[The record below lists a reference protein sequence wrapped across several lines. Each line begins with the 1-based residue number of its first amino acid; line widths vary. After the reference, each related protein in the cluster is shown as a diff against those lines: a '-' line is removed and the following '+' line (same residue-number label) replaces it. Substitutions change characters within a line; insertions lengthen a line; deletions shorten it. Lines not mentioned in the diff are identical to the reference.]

1 MGLNLE
7 ARAGILNFLTLTCG
21 THGSGQS
28 IHRVEL
34 GRTWVRVESSVQ
46 TAEAACHRSGRI
58 ALLHA
63 ASNAFL
69 HSLSTHV
76 ALVSKPFISSFRLTR
91 GSPEGKL
98 DLSASVYPSSLES
111 NAYART
117 ISSVI

>member
-1 MGLNLE
+1 MRQRDVHAHERTLLREKDECMGLNLE
-7 ARAGILNFLTLTCG
+7 ARAGILNLLTLTCG

-69 HSLSTHV
+69 HFAVDTCCLGFQAIYLLFPVDTW
-76 ALVSKPFISSFRLTR
+76 L
-91 GSPEGKL
+91 
-98 DLSASVYPSSLES
+98 
-111 NAYART
+111 ARRKT
-117 ISSVI
+117 